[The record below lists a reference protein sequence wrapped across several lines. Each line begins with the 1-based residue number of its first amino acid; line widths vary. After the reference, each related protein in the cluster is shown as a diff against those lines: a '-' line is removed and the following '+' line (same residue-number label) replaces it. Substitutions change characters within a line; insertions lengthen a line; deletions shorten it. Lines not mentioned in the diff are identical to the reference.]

1 MSSVAIRVLSRP
13 TLLGVSP
20 RATSLAL
27 GSASAA
33 IAPALSSS
41 PASKPPGRST
51 SRVVASAPGLRAS
64 AIVTRS
70 SAVMAAAAGSDSGLL
85 FRQLFDAQFGSST
98 YTYLLADAGTKE
110 AVLIDP
116 VLELVDRDLALIEQ
130 LGLKLKY
137 AINTHCH
144 ADHITGTGEIKKR
157 QPHVKSGI
165 AKASGAKADIFYEHG
180 DTISFGGHQLK
191 VLATP
196 GHTSGCICFY
206 TTSAGGLAFTGDALL
221 IRGCG
226 RTDFQGGSAET
237 LFQSVHEQLFTLPDA
252 TTVYPA
258 HDYKG
263 QTASSIGEEKA
274 FNPRLS
280 KSKAEFVDIMANLNL
295 PYPKKIGAHVT
306 DPPTMLPPLSMLPIT
321 AAFPVR
327 IDGYHVSAVPLHVLT
342 RNISPARWCL
352 PADASLP
359 ANLVCGIQD

>member
-1 MSSVAIRVLSRP
+1 MWVCIATISRMHQC
-13 TLLGVSP
+13 
-20 RATSLAL
+20 R
-27 GSASAA
+27 
-33 IAPALSSS
+33 ALSS
-41 PASKPPGRST
+41 
-51 SRVVASAPGLRAS
+51 
-64 AIVTRS
+64 
-70 SAVMAAAAGSDSGLL
+70 AA
-85 FRQLFDAQFGSST
+85 
-98 YTYLLADAGTKE
+98 
-110 AVLIDP
+110 
-116 VLELVDRDLALIEQ
+116 
-130 LGLKLKY
+130 
-137 AINTHCH
+137 
-144 ADHITGTGEIKKR
+144 
-157 QPHVKSGI
+157 
-165 AKASGAKADIFYEHG
+165 
-180 DTISFGGHQLK
+180 
-191 VLATP
+191 
-196 GHTSGCICFY
+196 
-206 TTSAGGLAFTGDALL
+206 
-221 IRGCG
+221 
-226 RTDFQGGSAET
+226 GSAET